1 MEYQGKGYIP
11 NVVEKCILFLW
22 DRLETE
28 GIFRLGGSKAQLD
41 DLIKQFNTKLDVDL
55 EKVTN
60 NPILVSQLLK
70 TFFRMLPEPIMT
82 FELYEKFLSNQSIE
96 NEKKRLKNLRSLCDA
111 LPDENHALLETFFLF
126 LHRVCSFSDRNL
138 MSFSNIAIIF
148 APSFLKKKNETPQSM
163 LREQSA
169 VENILVDILKNPD
182 EMFGILNLNDISEK
196 YEMEEEIGNS
206 FIFPL
211 EQNCVL
217 C

>member
-28 GIFRLGGSKAQLD
+28 GIFRLGGSKSQLD
-41 DLIKQFNTKLDVDL
+41 ELIKQFNTQQDVDL
-55 EKVTN
+55 EKATS

-82 FELYEKFLSNQSIE
+82 YALYEKFLSNQNIV
-96 NEKKRLKNLRSLCDA
+96 NEKERLRALRSLCDT

-126 LHRVCSFSDRNL
+126 LHRVCSFSSQNL

-148 APSFLKKKNETPQSM
+148 APSFLKRKNETPQSM
-163 LREQSA
+163 LREQTT
-169 VENILVDILKNPD
+169 VENILVDILKHPD
-182 EMFGILNLNDISEK
+182 EMFGILNLDDISEK

-206 FIFPL
+206 S
-211 EQNCVL
+211 
-217 C
+217 